1 MAAAK
6 PHSLTSKNLKR
17 FEKQFQEERKKSR
30 RSLQRKIY
38 PERTEADGQSSGI
51 QSYGS
56 QLSVFKDNLNEQKEA
71 EKNAKG
77 NILHGKRLSLLD
89 RPRPE
94 TFRGNPEGQSRNES
108 RRLTPRVVKI
118 HYAEKSDHTS
128 YNSQES
134 DLDGPEKDTDDDD
147 EDATDDDDDSEEESS
162 ESDEISEDDD
172 DEDSDDDDDDS
183 DSQAIPPWLRETPVS
198 VRTHYTSS
206 LNASSSSIPTIASQ
220 AKSPESIK
228 TKTER
233 EGSVASK
240 VSSAPSYVM
249 NKNQYRMKKLA
260 VKKEKERGKLETQD
274 TESEISFGLSHNLAA
289 ASRVS
294 TRERG
299 STSQQSKG
307 SYVTVRNWS
316 RWTNYSGAGYSI
328 SEGSEVNKRARKRKK
343 NAFST
348 RAQTPRTRPVSRTLT
363 QHDTSKSQPNLRKTG
378 KQNITVTVDPDILR
392 ARRVSRTQIA
402 SRLSIR
408 SIIKSVSVARAKSLP
423 DLNREAV
430 KSYFM
435 MERDPTFTS
444 GRFGHERQNKSRDS
458 TKRRKRILKRKERPK
473 RNETNLSSAS
483 TVHSKAT
490 PVALKGDRGSLLSSA
505 ISASSISKETGRS
518 SHTSSVSSKLIV
530 ASKKPSL
537 KPLRTNTG
545 YLSKREFSSGQ
556 GSLLAPSTPISLIL
570 KRTPSQRSIVSEYSS
585 YLSFAASSIKSAR
598 IRSRSRSSLSSTDGE
613 STAVGPKP
621 TSADKK
627 NETPQNRSSEKEN
640 KFAIERERSTVKPQ
654 FSKIDKREEHREETR
669 TSSSKSKRSPS
680 LKQEKESDSE
690 TENLQLPPISPP
702 ANETSSVENSRNNSS
717 LMVASPEV
725 IRVNHP
731 LPDFTEATRDTGI
744 TRLIKLAKPKESKAV
759 WMTSFWPL
767 IWGNQEPMRPIP
779 RAALSANTQSG
790 RLITLATPK
799 KDFQHDHPIKCNRE
813 QYTYSCGRESMIL
826 GVHPFALKAN
836 ISDRVAQLARPK
848 PEPEGHTEQRAA
860 YIFSCGRSSPIWSV
874 REAAKTAEEREYTL
888 RLSLPKKAHP
898 QYQPEREVPW
908 PVSKTARRALSST
921 RVEQLSRPKTREDGP
936 VRESAWRVSSASR
949 RAVASARVQA
959 LAKPKQTVEGYLPC
973 KEVEWAINRGTLR
986 VTASERTQTLAK
998 PIIRESMD
1006 HLQFNPDAFAV
1017 SESARKANPSQRIVE
1032 LAQPL
1037 LREHK

>member
-1 MAAAK
+1 MKDLRSLNFRYYWLLQAMAAAK

-77 NILHGKRLSLLD
+77 NILQGKRLSLLD

-94 TFRGNPEGQSRNES
+94 TFRGNPEGQSRNQS
-108 RRLTPRVVKI
+108 RRPTPRVVKI
-118 HYAEKSDHTS
+118 HYVEKSDHIS

-134 DLDGPEKDTDDDD
+134 DLDGQEKDTDDDD
-147 EDATDDDDDSEEESS
+147 EDADDDDDDDDDDSEEESS

-220 AKSPESIK
+220 ARSPVSIK

-233 EGSVASK
+233 EGSVASN

-328 SEGSEVNKRARKRKK
+328 SEGSEVNKRSRKRKK

-408 SIIKSVSVARAKSLP
+408 SIIKSARVARAKSLP

-430 KSYFM
+430 KSYFS
-435 MERDPTFTS
+435 MERDPTITS

-473 RNETNLSSAS
+473 RNETSLSSAS

-490 PVALKGDRGSLLSSA
+490 PVSLKGDRGSLLSSA

-518 SHTSSVSSKLIV
+518 SYTSSVSSKLIV

-598 IRSRSRSSLSSTDGE
+598 VRSRSRSSLSSTGNKNNNKNNNDDRII
-613 STAVGPKP
+613 TIIIMITIIHVYFR
-621 TSADKK
+621 KK
-627 NETPQNRSSEKEN
+627 
-640 KFAIERERSTVKPQ
+640 
-654 FSKIDKREEHREETR
+654 
-669 TSSSKSKRSPS
+669 
-680 LKQEKESDSE
+680 
-690 TENLQLPPISPP
+690 
-702 ANETSSVENSRNNSS
+702 
-717 LMVASPEV
+717 
-725 IRVNHP
+725 
-731 LPDFTEATRDTGI
+731 
-744 TRLIKLAKPKESKAV
+744 
-759 WMTSFWPL
+759 
-767 IWGNQEPMRPIP
+767 
-779 RAALSANTQSG
+779 
-790 RLITLATPK
+790 
-799 KDFQHDHPIKCNRE
+799 
-813 QYTYSCGRESMIL
+813 
-826 GVHPFALKAN
+826 
-836 ISDRVAQLARPK
+836 
-848 PEPEGHTEQRAA
+848 
-860 YIFSCGRSSPIWSV
+860 
-874 REAAKTAEEREYTL
+874 
-888 RLSLPKKAHP
+888 
-898 QYQPEREVPW
+898 
-908 PVSKTARRALSST
+908 
-921 RVEQLSRPKTREDGP
+921 
-936 VRESAWRVSSASR
+936 
-949 RAVASARVQA
+949 
-959 LAKPKQTVEGYLPC
+959 
-973 KEVEWAINRGTLR
+973 
-986 VTASERTQTLAK
+986 
-998 PIIRESMD
+998 
-1006 HLQFNPDAFAV
+1006 
-1017 SESARKANPSQRIVE
+1017 
-1032 LAQPL
+1032 
-1037 LREHK
+1037 

>member
-118 HYAEKSDHTS
+118 HYAEKSDHNS

-134 DLDGPEKDTDDDD
+134 DLDGQEKDTDDDD
-147 EDATDDDDDSEEESS
+147 EDADDDDDSEEESS

-172 DEDSDDDDDDS
+172 DEDSDDDDDES

-328 SEGSEVNKRARKRKK
+328 SEGSEVNKRSRKRKK

-435 MERDPTFTS
+435 MERDPTITS

-473 RNETNLSSAS
+473 RNETSLSSAS

-490 PVALKGDRGSLLSSA
+490 PVSLKGDRGSLLSSA

-654 FSKIDKREEHREETR
+654 SSKIDKREEHREETR

-731 LPDFTEATRDTGI
+731 LPDLTEATRDTG
-744 TRLIKLAKPKESKAV
+744 
-759 WMTSFWPL
+759 MPL
-767 IWGNQEPMRPIP
+767 TWGNQEPMRPIP

-908 PVSKTARRALSST
+908 PVSKTARRAVSST

-1037 LREHK
+1037 LRGHK

>member
-6 PHSLTSKNLKR
+6 AYSLTSKNLKR
-17 FEKQFQEERKKSR
+17 FEKQFQEERRKSR

-71 EKNAKG
+71 EKNEKG
-77 NILHGKRLSLLD
+77 NILHGKPLSLLD
-89 RPRPE
+89 RPRRE
-94 TFRGNPEGQSRNES
+94 TFRGNPEGQSRNQS
-108 RRLTPRVVKI
+108 RRPTPRVVKI
-118 HYAEKSDHTS
+118 HYAEKSDHFS

-147 EDATDDDDDSEEESS
+147 EDADDDDDDDDDDDSEEESS

-183 DSQAIPPWLRETPVS
+183 DSQAILPWLRETPVS

-220 AKSPESIK
+220 ARSPVSIK

-233 EGSVASK
+233 EGSVASN

-260 VKKEKERGKLETQD
+260 VKKERERGKLETQD

-328 SEGSEVNKRARKRKK
+328 SEGSEVNKRSRKRKK

-392 ARRVSRTQIA
+392 AQRVNRTQIA

-423 DLNREAV
+423 DLNRDAV

-473 RNETNLSSAS
+473 RNETSLSSAS
-483 TVHSKAT
+483 TIHSKAT
-490 PVALKGDRGSLLSSA
+490 PVSLKGDGGSLLSST

-518 SHTSSVSSKLIV
+518 SHASSVSSKLIV

-570 KRTPSQRSIVSEYSS
+570 KRTPSLRSIVSEYSS

-598 IRSRSRSSLSSTDGE
+598 VRSRSRSSLSSTG
-613 STAVGPKP
+613 
-621 TSADKK
+621 
-627 NETPQNRSSEKEN
+627 
-640 KFAIERERSTVKPQ
+640 
-654 FSKIDKREEHREETR
+654 
-669 TSSSKSKRSPS
+669 
-680 LKQEKESDSE
+680 
-690 TENLQLPPISPP
+690 
-702 ANETSSVENSRNNSS
+702 NN
-717 LMVASPEV
+717 
-725 IRVNHP
+725 
-731 LPDFTEATRDTGI
+731 
-744 TRLIKLAKPKESKAV
+744 
-759 WMTSFWPL
+759 
-767 IWGNQEPMRPIP
+767 
-779 RAALSANTQSG
+779 
-790 RLITLATPK
+790 
-799 KDFQHDHPIKCNRE
+799 
-813 QYTYSCGRESMIL
+813 
-826 GVHPFALKAN
+826 N
-836 ISDRVAQLARPK
+836 I
-848 PEPEGHTEQRAA
+848 
-860 YIFSCGRSSPIWSV
+860 
-874 REAAKTAEEREYTL
+874 
-888 RLSLPKKAHP
+888 
-898 QYQPEREVPW
+898 
-908 PVSKTARRALSST
+908 
-921 RVEQLSRPKTREDGP
+921 
-936 VRESAWRVSSASR
+936 
-949 RAVASARVQA
+949 
-959 LAKPKQTVEGYLPC
+959 
-973 KEVEWAINRGTLR
+973 
-986 VTASERTQTLAK
+986 
-998 PIIRESMD
+998 II
-1006 HLQFNPDAFAV
+1006 
-1017 SESARKANPSQRIVE
+1017 IIIIIII
-1032 LAQPL
+1032 
-1037 LREHK
+1037 